1 MVKVKWSQDAIED
14 LKRICKFIAL
24 DSPYYARIFNDRLFE
39 IVKHLKLFP
48 EMGRPVPEA
57 DDPEVKEIIYKGYR
71 IIYQA
76 KEDFL
81 EILTV
86 VHGSKLL

>member
-1 MVKVKWSQDAIED
+1 
-14 LKRICKFIAL
+14 
-24 DSPYYARIFNDRLFE
+24 
-39 IVKHLKLFP
+39 VKHLKLFP